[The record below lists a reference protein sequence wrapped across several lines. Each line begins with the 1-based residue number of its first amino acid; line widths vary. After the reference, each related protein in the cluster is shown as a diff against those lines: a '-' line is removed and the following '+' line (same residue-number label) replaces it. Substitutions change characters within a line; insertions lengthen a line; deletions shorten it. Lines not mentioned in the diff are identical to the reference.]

1 MWTSPERIRP
11 GVTRLG
17 RPGPLAATRIVAAP
31 TGRPAPAQPG
41 MLQVETLAAAMAR
54 VQAAPEPAAVL
65 AGAPAVI
72 SNSLKVAL
80 REPRATLSFSLHRH
94 LTYIEQLGFPC
105 AIDRRRRR

>member
-1 MWTSPERIRP
+1 
-11 GVTRLG
+11 
-17 RPGPLAATRIVAAP
+17 
-31 TGRPAPAQPG
+31 
-41 MLQVETLAAAMAR
+41 MLQVETPAAAMAR

-65 AGAPAVI
+65 VVVLAGAPAVI
-72 SNSLKVAL
+72 SDSLKVAL